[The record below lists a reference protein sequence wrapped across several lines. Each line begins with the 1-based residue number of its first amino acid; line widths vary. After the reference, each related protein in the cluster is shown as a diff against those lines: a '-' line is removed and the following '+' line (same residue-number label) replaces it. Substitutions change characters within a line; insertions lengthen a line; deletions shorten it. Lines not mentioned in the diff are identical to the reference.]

1 MIDVWLLK
9 NLARVFAGWR
19 VSGEDLVEFAEGNS
33 SANGKANSFEKWI
46 DENGDTDSLIDFGEE
61 DGSEDHTSPTQYVDD
76 GNKEFEFVDA
86 FKILIHN
93 TRF

>member
-33 SANGKANSFEKWI
+33 SANGKANSFEK
-46 DENGDTDSLIDFGEE
+46 
-61 DGSEDHTSPTQYVDD
+61 
-76 GNKEFEFVDA
+76 
-86 FKILIHN
+86 
-93 TRF
+93 